1 MAKNKKGINT
11 RAIHTESGVK
21 VSSNDAMPP
30 LHLTTTFA
38 NDTPEMGADFVYS
51 RIGNPTRRLF
61 EKTIASLEGVEDYE
75 AQHGIAVSSG
85 MSATDLVSHLMVP
98 GDRIVITNSVYGGT
112 VNYFT
117 GVAPKNKIEA
127 VFIDFTD
134 LNKLEEALNKETKIV
149 WLETPSN
156 PLMNVINIEEVA
168 SIVHDKGCLL
178 VCDSSFSTPFITR
191 PLEKGADIVIH
202 STTKYI
208 GGHSDTMGGVVVT
221 KNPEIHAELLDT
233 QKKIGSVLSPF
244 DSYLC
249 QRGLYT
255 LGARIKVHSSNAL
268 ELAKSLETCEGVE
281 KVNYPGLEKNEFH
294 KVATAQMDLF
304 GGMLSFVVTDAVDVM
319 KIAENMHL
327 FKLAVSFGG
336 VESLIEIPALMTHE
350 KATDTEAAVP
360 NNLIRVSAGLEDSE
374 DLIEDLL
381 SGIEGCLK
389 K

>member
-1 MAKNKKGINT
+1 MVKKKKGINT
-11 RAIHTESGVK
+11 RAIHTESGVNI
-21 VSSNDAMPP
+21 SSNDAMPP

-38 NDTPEMGADFVYS
+38 SDTPEMSADFVYS

-61 EKTIASLEGVEDYE
+61 EKTIASLEGIENYE
-75 AQHGIAVSSG
+75 EQHGIAVSTG

-112 VNYFT
+112 INYFT
-117 GVAPKNKIEA
+117 DVAPKNNIEA
-127 VFIDFTD
+127 TFIDFTD
-134 LNKLEEALNKETKIV
+134 LDKVDEALNEKTKIV

-156 PLMNVINIEEVA
+156 PLMNVINIKEVA
-168 SIVHDKGCLL
+168 SIVHSKGGLL

-191 PLEKGADIVIH
+191 PLEHGADIVIH

-208 GGHSDTMGGVVVT
+208 GGHSDTMGGVVVA
-221 KNPEIHAELLDT
+221 KDLAIHTQLLET
-233 QKKIGSVLSPF
+233 QRRIGTVLSPF

-255 LGARIKVHSSNAL
+255 LGTRIKVHSSNAL
-268 ELAKSLETCEGVE
+268 ELAKSLETCRWVE

-294 KVATAQMDLF
+294 TTAKAQMDLY
-304 GGMLSFVVTDAVDVM
+304 GGMLSFAVSDEVNLM
-319 KIAENMHL
+319 KIAENIQL
-327 FKLAVSFGG
+327 FKLAVSFGS
-336 VESLIEIPALMTHE
+336 VESLIEIPYLMTHK
-350 KATDTEAAVP
+350 KAGDTDAAVP
-360 NNLIRVSAGLEDSE
+360 ENLIRVSAGLEDYE

-381 SGIEGCLK
+381 NGIDGCIK